1 MGTGGGAIMIGRL
14 TWPPAFALK
23 KEPLMWALV
32 GTASFLLCMLF
43 TFPYGALQSRVLSD
57 MTKVTGW
64 EVRAADWSPG
74 IPVAVEWSDV
84 TWTRPGGG
92 SVPIQLMRLNIGVL
106 GLIMGQHTVNALV
119 QFSGAGQAGTGRA
132 TGTVTASSW
141 SFLGPVSFKGHIHQI
156 DLAAVAKPYVTR
168 GLLQADI
175 AHRWENHGQEGI
187 VFKGDGSWKVEIKEL
202 VLDRIPLGT
211 AVVPSLSFS
220 RVNAVLNCRDTVCDV
235 VEFKGDGP
243 DGTVTALGRILL
255 NPSLPASTLDLTV
268 TVLAGAGWAQKAGNL
283 PIPPLPPGT
292 PLTLKLAGSVANPKL
307 TL

>member
-1 MGTGGGAIMIGRL
+1 MIGRL
-14 TWPPAFALK
+14 NWPSVPDLK
-23 KEPLMWALV
+23 KEPLMWVVV
-32 GTASFLLCMLF
+32 GTTSFLLFLLF

-57 MTKVTGW
+57 MTKATGW

-74 IPVAVEWSDV
+74 FPVAVEWNDV

-92 SVPIQLMRLNIGVL
+92 SVPIQVMRLNIGVL

-119 QFSGAGQAGTGRA
+119 QFAGAGQTGTGKA
-132 TGTVTASSW
+132 SGTVSASSW
-141 SFLGPVSFKGHIHQI
+141 SFLGPVSFKGHFHQI
-156 DLAAVAKPYVTR
+156 DLGAVAKPYVSR

-187 VFKGDGSWKVEIKEL
+187 VFKGDGSWKIEIKEL

-220 RVNAVLNCRDTVCDV
+220 RVNAVLNCRDAVCDV

-255 NPSLPASTLDLTV
+255 HPSLPASTLDLTV